1 MSLNDTAELQGANTG
16 FGGVAKG
23 QYEPLTVPVFTKTSA
38 KKLTGASID
47 RGDLITTVKQVGHAD
62 IGKIR
67 KAVSGDVGPFG
78 MCFTDAGTNDTRIE
92 YISMQSG
99 FIGYLVA
106 DGPIKPGAQVIVA
119 STAGQVITEAA
130 SATVTGSNLKVVG
143 TYISKA
149 IEVSKSGSGVYVPS
163 DAADDDIVRIAF
175 ASNRGEIY

>member
-38 KKLTGASID
+38 KKLTGASIA
-47 RGDLITTVKQVGHAD
+47 RGDLITTQKSGAD
-62 IGKIR
+62 VGKIR

-106 DGPIKPGAQVIVA
+106 DGAIVPGQQVIVA
-119 STAGQVITEAA
+119 STAGQVIAEAA
-130 SATVTGSNLKVVG
+130 SATATGSNLKVVG

-163 DAADDDIVRIAF
+163 DAANDDIVRIAF